1 MIIGISGKMQ
11 VGKDLTAQMIQVIT
25 SSSPLNKDDTA
36 YKRVC
41 GIDTAKIN
49 GYHNSLFKIV
59 KFADAI
65 KDIVCILTGC
75 TRDNLEDN
83 EFKESL
89 LPEEWV
95 GYRFINNG
103 QSVFKLH
110 LTYRELLQR
119 IGTDLFRVNL
129 HENTWINALMNK
141 YTAGEHWLISDVRFP
156 NEIAAIKSKDA
167 DSKILAIV
175 RDMDYRHDHISET
188 ALFDYEFEHTIANNG
203 SKHELFDNVLAWVK
217 INYPDYVTFK
227 E

>member
-1 MIIGISGKMQ
+1 
-11 VGKDLTAQMIQVIT
+11 LT
-25 SSSPLNKDDTA
+25 
-36 YKRVC
+36 
-41 GIDTAKIN
+41 IN
-49 GYHNSLFKIV
+49 GYHNSPFKVV
-59 KFADAI
+59 KFADVI

-89 LPEEWV
+89 LPEEWIRYGV
-95 GYRFINNG
+95 ANGFIKKYEGDGEMRMPIMINEQCSKERYTEELNTNW
-103 QSVFKLH
+103 QTAYKSH
-110 LTYRELLQR
+110 LTYRGLLQHV
-119 IGTDLFRVNL
+119 GTDLFRVNL
-129 HENTWINALMNK
+129 HDNTWINALMNK
-141 YTAGEHWLISDVRFP
+141 YTAGEYWLISDVRFP

-188 ALFDYEFEHTIANNG
+188 ALSDYEFEHTIANNG